1 VSKPAQVDEN
11 QKSVAGPLEASGV
24 LRIEVFP
31 ATKLDL
37 GPE

>member
-1 VSKPAQVDEN
+1 VSKPAQVYEN
-11 QKSVAGPLEASGV
+11 QKNMAGPLKASGV

-31 ATKLDL
+31 ATKLDP